1 MKLLE
6 DLRIYLAGR
15 SAITNIVAT
24 NPKAGGKA
32 IRLERLFRD
41 DPFPAIV
48 LNAPDMQGANDLTGF
63 GKEFIGQVLVSCA
76 AIDGGKQANDLAGVV
91 VAELEP
97 FAGATTNGFISS
109 ITYEGERTGF
119 EPFADGS
126 EKGCYIT
133 EIRFWVLYRQN

>member
-6 DLRIYLAGR
+6 DLRTLLAGR
-15 SAITNIVAT
+15 TAITSIVAT
-24 NPKAGGKA
+24 NTKTNEKA
-32 IRLERLFRD
+32 IRLERLFRN

-48 LNAPDMQGANDLTGF
+48 LNAPDMQGANDLAGF
-63 GKEFIGQVLVSCA
+63 GKEYSGQVLVSCA
-76 AIDGGKQANDLAGVV
+76 SDVGGKQANDLAAAVV
-91 VAELEP
+91 GELEP
-97 FAGATTNGFISS
+97 FVGATASGFVGS

-133 EIRFWVLYRQN
+133 EVKLWVLYRQS